1 MSAAVHPCLKL
12 GRGWW
17 PVAFTPPSEFPAHL
31 SGLCHLSLGR
41 NVVCNLGGPS
51 SRCPSAASGEGPAA
65 AGTGWWVRESHTP
78 TCKCPSCLSL
88 CISILI
94 GKKCSLGFPAERY
107 CLLDI
112 RAGAIRGS
120 EKGKQVPQ
128 PEWLKALRLSPLI
141 GACRRAS
148 LRNSA
153 FLRTCPPP
161 LQHLLP
167 HPVLLPPPSV
177 SYCGPHSEQ
186 EEVYGSRLLPP
197 HPPPGPRMPALWSQS
212 PEYQW
217 GPRWDDSIGSC
228 SWSVFPVCEG

>member
-1 MSAAVHPCLKL
+1 MSFLP
-12 GRGWW
+12 
-17 PVAFTPPSEFPAHL
+17 
-31 SGLCHLSLGR
+31 LSLHFYTNWEKMFTG
-41 NVVCNLGGPS
+41 LPS
-51 SRCPSAASGEGPAA
+51 REILSR
-65 AGTGWWVRESHTP
+65 
-78 TCKCPSCLSL
+78 
-88 CISILI
+88 
-94 GKKCSLGFPAERY
+94 
-107 CLLDI
+107 LLDI

-197 HPPPGPRMPALWSQS
+197 HPPHGPRMPALWSQS